1 MKSKYSALALL
12 ILISFT
18 LSSCGHIPGVGCLI
32 NCGGGGNGTLSFV
45 LTATPPDPIK
55 ELSIQAFTATVTG
68 ISLTGTSGVSINV
81 PLNATTYI
89 ADFNRATSDSILLAA
104 KVTIP
109 AGTYNQVKVMF
120 SAPRITF
127 CTQSSPGTP
136 GCAAGTL
143 ASLSG
148 AAGSATIATTIGV
161 SDNIETGIAVNVNIG
176 NSLILTGQ
184 TVTNVDLTAAN
195 VFTMATLPPS
205 STKTDLGS
213 GKLAHVDDVM
223 GTITAVNSNAV
234 TLQTATRGSITVTA
248 NSSTQFDTSCA
259 SPSVTGCIHVNDV
272 AIIDAVL
279 NTDGT
284 LTLIYYQPVSGS
296 SIDILEG
303 VVTGVPNSNQ
313 FPIVVT
319 DSVSAS
325 SSSLLNGQVQP
336 GDQIVVTMSAP
347 NPFKIIAKGLTTP
360 PGNGF
365 AGSTSVT
372 AILPGQTVAF
382 PVLTFTAQSGVTP
395 GSATGKDLAL
405 RFSRFSVVMANST
418 LPIFSSTT
426 FPSYYGLISSQNF
439 QTTSGRLSLDGV
451 SSLTSIANG
460 STFSTAAL
468 YIGPPTS
475 PQFSALSVRA
485 H

>member
-12 ILISFT
+12 ILTSLS
-18 LSSCGHIPGVGCLI
+18 LSSCGHVPGIPCLVD
-32 NCGGGGNGTLSFV
+32 CGGGGNATLSFV

-55 ELSIQAFTATVTG
+55 GLSIQAFTATVTG
-68 ISLTGTSGVSINV
+68 ISLTETSGVSINV

-127 CTQSSPGTP
+127 CTQSNSGTP

-143 ASLSG
+143 ASKSG

-161 SDNIETGIAVNVNIG
+161 SDNIETGVALNVDIG
-176 NSLILTGQ
+176 NSLTLSAQ

-195 VFTMATLPPS
+195 VFSMATLPPAS
-205 STKTDLGS
+205 AKTDLGS
-213 GKLAHVDDVM
+213 GKLSHIDDVM
-223 GTITAVNSNAV
+223 GTITAVNSNAI
-234 TLQTATRGSITVTA
+234 TLKTATRGSITATA

-279 NTDGT
+279 NTNGT
-284 LTLIYYQPVSGS
+284 LALIYYQPISLT

-303 VVTGVPNSNQ
+303 VVTGVPNTNQ
-313 FPIVVT
+313 FSVVVT

-325 SSSLLNGQVQP
+325 S
-336 GDQIVVTMSAP
+336 
-347 NPFKIIAKGLTTP
+347 
-360 PGNGF
+360 
-365 AGSTSVT
+365 GS
-372 AILPGQTVAF
+372 
-382 PVLTFTAQSGVTP
+382 
-395 GSATGKDLAL
+395 
-405 RFSRFSVVMANST
+405 
-418 LPIFSSTT
+418 
-426 FPSYYGLISSQNF
+426 
-439 QTTSGRLSLDGV
+439 
-451 SSLTSIANG
+451 
-460 STFSTAAL
+460 
-468 YIGPPTS
+468 
-475 PQFSALSVRA
+475 
-485 H
+485 

>member
-1 MKSKYSALALL
+1 
-12 ILISFT
+12 
-18 LSSCGHIPGVGCLI
+18 
-32 NCGGGGNGTLSFV
+32 
-45 LTATPPDPIK
+45 
-55 ELSIQAFTATVTG
+55 
-68 ISLTGTSGVSINV
+68 
-81 PLNATTYI
+81 
-89 ADFNRATSDSILLAA
+89 
-104 KVTIP
+104 
-109 AGTYNQVKVMF
+109 
-120 SAPRITF
+120 
-127 CTQSSPGTP
+127 
-136 GCAAGTL
+136 
-143 ASLSG
+143 
-148 AAGSATIATTIGV
+148 
-161 SDNIETGIAVNVNIG
+161 VNVNIG
-176 NSLILTGQ
+176 NSLTLTGQ
-184 TVTNVDLTAAN
+184 TVTNVDLTAVN
-195 VFTMATLPPS
+195 VFTMATLPPT
-205 STKTDLGS
+205 STTTDLGS
-213 GKLAHVDDVM
+213 GKLAHIDDVM
-223 GTITAVNSNAV
+223 GTITAVNSNKI
-234 TLQTATRGSITVTA
+234 TLQTATRGSITATA

-284 LTLIYYQPVSGS
+284 LALIYYQPVSGS
-296 SIDILEG
+296 SIDFLEG

-325 SSSLLNGQVQP
+325 TGSLLNGQVQP
-336 GDQIVVTMSAP
+336 GDQIVVTMNAP
-347 NPFKIIAKGLTTP
+347 NPFTIIAKGLTTP
-360 PGNGF
+360 AGNGF

-405 RFSRFSVVMANST
+405 RFSRFSAVMANST
-418 LPIFSSTT
+418 LPIFSATT
-426 FPSYYGLISSQNF
+426 FPSYYGLISPQNF

-460 STFSTAAL
+460 STFSTTAL
-468 YIGPPTS
+468 YVGGPTS